1 MYPDQKLRRRKKSG
15 EERRRHFPSDTR
27 QENRGKICP
36 AAPSPPAHS
45 LALAHSPQPDIVGP
59 AALQFWAAVAGA
71 RRCRGFRTKGVL
83 LYFVQLASSGIG
95 RPRIRW
101 CGLGYASDDWLR
113 TAGSWAAVDGR
124 DWQGLAGGGTAW
136 HRVVRPLTRP
146 LWGGTRRRCA
156 GANGDLRRGMP
167 RNNETKRPLY
177 KRNKRGISD

>member
-71 RRCRGFRTKGVL
+71 RRCREFRTKGVL

-124 DWQGLAGGGTAW
+124 DWQGLAGGETAVAQGGEAADTTAVGW
-136 HRVVRPLTRP
+136 DTKTLCWRQRGFAPGQAEEQRNEETLVREEQER
-146 LWGGTRRRCA
+146 
-156 GANGDLRRGMP
+156 DL
-167 RNNETKRPLY
+167 
-177 KRNKRGISD
+177 